1 MTRVNRRW
9 VMAERPTGGLEA
21 RHFRLESAPIPEP
34 GPGEFLV
41 RSLYLSVAPVMRMYM
56 IDGAG
61 IEKPLAVGD
70 TMLGRGV
77 GEVVASRHPDYP
89 VGEIVHGKLGWQEYC
104 LCDGSPWFMLYKV
117 RQRVAPVSTA
127 LGVLGITGFTAY
139 LGLTQI
145 GGLRA
150 GDRVL
155 VSGAAGGVGSNCGWI
170 TRNLGASAVGLA
182 GTREKCALLT
192 GKLGYEAAIHYRE
205 ENVEARIGELCPQ
218 GVDLIFDN
226 VGGAVLDAALAH
238 LNRYGRV
245 VLCGR
250 ISQYFAGEEER
261 YALRNWWRIGKQRAS
276 MRGFFIYD
284 LAEHFAEAEAALAGW
299 IAEGRMAWQEDILE
313 GIEHMPRALIRLFE
327 GGNVGKQLVSVGAR

>member
-1 MTRVNRRW
+1 MAGVNRRW

-21 RHFRLESAPIPEP
+21 RHFRLESVPIPEP
-34 GPGEFLV
+34 GPGQFLI

-61 IEKPLAVGD
+61 IEKPLEVGD
-70 TMLGRGV
+70 TLLGRGV

-117 RQRVAPVSTA
+117 RQRVAPISTA

-170 TRNLGASAVGLA
+170 ASNSGATAVGLA
-182 GTREKCALLT
+182 GTREKCELLT
-192 GKLGYEAAIHYRE
+192 GKLGYAAAINYRE
-205 ENVEARIGELCPQ
+205 GDLEARIGEACPQ
-218 GVDLIFDN
+218 GIDLIFDN
-226 VGGAVLDAALAH
+226 VGGAVLDAGLAH

-250 ISQYFAGEEER
+250 ISQYFAGEEQR
-261 YALRNWWRIGKQRAS
+261 YALRNWWRIGKQRAR
-276 MRGFFIYD
+276 MQGFFIYD
-284 LAEHFAEAEAALAGW
+284 LAGHFAEAEATLAGW
-299 IAEGRMAWQEDILE
+299 IEAGRMNWQEDILE
-313 GIEHMPRALIRLFE
+313 GIEQMPQALIRLFE